1 MLITVFVFL
10 ESRPA
15 STPGW
20 RADAKMR
27 ARDRDRIR
35 SAFSRLDFYGVM
47 PQSEL
52 AAAVSPRWPR
62 CGIHCR
68 TLGIDFH
75 PRRRDRLG
83 ARCVPR
89 VDADG
94 CRSSLHTRHH
104 RRYAEVPGAHQRH
117 GAPMPAL
124 VMAAGLISLLLVAL
138 LFTANALDFMLDL
151 TAALSPFPISSRR
164 PTR

>member
-1 MLITVFVFL
+1 MLSVFALVTL
-10 ESRPA
+10 VS
-15 STPGW
+15 
-20 RADAKMR
+20 
-27 ARDRDRIR
+27 
-35 SAFSRLDFYGVM
+35 YGVM

-52 AAAVSPRWPR
+52 AGQPPSMAWRWNPLSDTGDR
-62 CGIHCR
+62 
-68 TLGIDFH
+68 LH

-94 CRSSLHTRHH
+94 RRSSLHTRHH
-104 RRYAEVPGAHQRH
+104 RRYRGSWRTNRH

-151 TAALSPFPISSRR
+151 TAALSLFPISSRR